1 MAEQACR
8 ALAKTWKYLHGA
20 MDRIKQE
27 KPTLHRLI
35 FVCAGGMLAGT
46 AALVTIFVLLIGTPI
61 FLLFLPLLVPL
72 GILAVLFIDGILVFV
87 LARSSPLAWLLEVA
101 TFGAEAMIHIVTGNF
116 VKINL
121 SNFFEIFTGNVG
133 SHVAS
138 IVTNAAGG
146 VKNVAVAVSEK
157 TSQAVGGVAGTA
169 MAITSKASSVIATCV
184 VETAKNT
191 GKALEIGTTAVTGGV
206 LELGSSVTGGALEL
220 ASSVAG
226 GAIGL
231 GLSVTG
237 TVTEL
242 GSNVPGGLAG
252 LFHPSGDKSSSRK
265 KKNTGSER
273 HS

>member
-1 MAEQACR
+1 MAEQACG
-8 ALAKTWKYLHGA
+8 ALAKTWKCLQGV

-27 KPTLHRLI
+27 KPTLHRLV

-61 FLLFLPLLVPL
+61 FLLFLPLLVNL
-72 GILAVLFIDGILVFV
+72 GVLAVLFIGGILVFV
-87 LARSSPLAWLLEVA
+87 LASSSPLAWLLEVA
-101 TFGAEAMIHIVTGNF
+101 TFGAEAMIHTVTGNF
-116 VKINL
+116 A
-121 SNFFEIFTGNVG
+121 EIFTGNVG

-146 VKNVAVAVSEK
+146 VKNVAVAVSDK

-169 MAITSKASSVIATCV
+169 MAITGTSSVIATCV
-184 VETAKNT
+184 VENT
-191 GKALEIGTTAVTGGV
+191 GKALEIETTAVTGGV
-206 LELGSSVTGGALEL
+206 LELGSSVTDGVLEFG
-220 ASSVAG
+220 SSVAG
-226 GAIGL
+226 RAIGL

-242 GSNVPGGLAG
+242 GSNVLGGLAG